1 MLRRLVAILATLS
14 LTLLVAAPALAND
27 LFENQAAD
35 LPIAWDAS
43 GYQGDET
50 ECAGADLEPG
60 EVLWHFVHTMTD
72 GGDLPATLTVTFSDG
87 TTQTVD
93 GFTADFEGNSVVHYE
108 VITGQ
113 TSLVSASDTIDN
125 DGMLLLSHIC
135 SGGPP
140 PEIPEA
146 PASVLLVLTA
156 AVAMAGFFIW
166 QTRRNGAVA

>member
-1 MLRRLVAILATLS
+1 MLRRLVAIVATLS
-14 LTLLVAAPALAND
+14 LTLLFAAPAFANNLAQ
-27 LFENQAAD
+27 NQAD
-35 LPIAWDAS
+35 QLPIAWDAS
-43 GYQGDET
+43 AFQGDET
-50 ECAGADLEPG
+50 ECADADLEPG

-72 GGDLPATLTVTFSDG
+72 GSDLPATLTVTFSDA
-87 TTQTVD
+87 TTQTVA

-108 VITGQ
+108 VISGQ
-113 TSLVSASDTIDN
+113 TSLVSASDTIVD
-125 DGMLLLSHIC
+125 DGQLLLSHIC

-156 AVAMAGFFIW
+156 AIAVAGFVVW

>member
-14 LTLLVAAPALAND
+14 LTLLVAAPALANN

-43 GYQGDET
+43 AYQGSTD
-50 ECAGADLEPG
+50 ECADADLEPG
-60 EVLWHFVHTMTD
+60 EVLWHFVHTGTE
-72 GGDLPATLTVTFSDG
+72 GGDLPSTLTVTFSDG
-87 TTQTVD
+87 TSQTVS

-108 VITGQ
+108 VISGQ
-113 TSLVSASDTIDN
+113 TSLVSASDTISD

-146 PASVLLVLTA
+146 PASVLLVLMA
-156 AVAMAGFFIW
+156 AVAVAGFVVW
-166 QTRRNGAVA
+166 QMRRNGATA

>member
-1 MLRRLVAILATLS
+1 MLRRLVAIVATLS
-14 LTLLVAAPALAND
+14 LTLLLAAPAFAND
-27 LFENQAAD
+27 LAQTIPEGG
-35 LPIAWDAS
+35 IAWDAS
-43 GYQGDET
+43 SFQGDET
-50 ECAGADLEPG
+50 ECANADLEPG

-72 GGDLPATLTVTFSDG
+72 GSDLPATLTVTFSDG
-87 TTQTVD
+87 TSQTVS

-108 VITGQ
+108 VTSGQ
-113 TSLVSASDTIDN
+113 TNLLSASDTIVN
-125 DGMLLLSHIC
+125 DGQLLLSHIC

-156 AVAMAGFFIW
+156 AIAVAGFVIW